1 MLSFVKYGWPYIY
14 VAIACDTFA
23 SNKTSEQL
31 QYKIGGI
38 NSQCGT
44 HQKSLKFPRCPL
56 PLGFN
61 DTLLVFS
68 IYIKLEL

>member
-1 MLSFVKYGWPYIY
+1 MPSFVKYGWPSIY

-44 HQKSLKFPRCPL
+44 HQKSLKIYTVSF
-56 PLGFN
+56 
-61 DTLLVFS
+61 TLRF
-68 IYIKLEL
+68 